1 MVKKTKKAKKIKR
14 TKKAKST
21 ALTTYERMDLFDEQ
35 QIVDDINGRIPDA
48 ATKMVYSF
56 LDKQSGKEITG
67 LSWYGSK
74 AAEREFNRRKLTQI
88 SITDKAII
96 SQGNGYVDVGVYA
109 YDAKNKMGSWGFSRG
124 FDQGKRRDGSAYED
138 RFPSAKAASK
148 AQRNAVNNLLP
159 AEKVAKMI
167 QAWIK
172 RGNVQKIEA
181 PKGEVSPKQETQN
194 DWISKLKA
202 ELYRMGARN
211 EIAALKI
218 LQTRTKLILKN
229 FNIPQKNAQI
239 AYMMLLNETGK

>member
-1 MVKKTKKAKKIKR
+1 MAKKKKPKKKTQTKKIVR
-14 TKKAKST
+14 RKS
-21 ALTTYERMDLFDEQ
+21 ADVYQAMDAFDES

-48 ATKMVYSF
+48 AAKMVYSF
-56 LDKQSGKEITG
+56 LDKQTGKEIVG

-88 SITDKAII
+88 SITDKATI

-109 YDAKNKMGSWGFSRG
+109 YDAKSKMGSWGFSRG
-124 FDQGKRRDGSAYED
+124 FDRGRRKDGSTYED

-172 RGNVQKIEA
+172 KGQVQQIEA
-181 PKGEVSPKQETQN
+181 PREEVRKPEAQN
-194 DWISKLKA
+194 NWISKLKIQ
-202 ELYRMGARN
+202 LYKMGAKD
-211 EIAALKI
+211 EQGALALLRKKTGLMI
-218 LQTRTKLILKN
+218 KN
-229 FNIPQKNAQI
+229 FKITPKNAQV
-239 AYMMLLNETGK
+239 AYMLLLNEDAK